1 LAMAFDKLKALATL
15 GWELRLYH
23 VPRRFDENVAR
34 ALVRP
39 PAEVRAA
46 CSSRHLLLF
55 YLVEVGR
62 YAFAYAL
69 ADPSL
74 FPGKPAGRLKAVD
87 PTICPTATVV
97 KRGVE
102 GLASLYEAAIR
113 FEEAPPAALSV
124 TPLLM
129 FPTLC
134 QRPTQALE
142 PLCKRAKAIREIV
155 KRPIALNTEPL
166 GYKPQDDATESSRL
180 ETNAAYKSGVG
191 RQRGGSVATESTGA
205 AKDSAAEAIGGS
217 VSSADFAEL
226 CGCRVDAKCLA
237 WLCRAVCGCEGV

>member
-1 LAMAFDKLKALATL
+1 LAMTSAFDKLKALAAL

-23 VPRRFDENVAR
+23 VPRRFDENIAR

-46 CSSRHLLLF
+46 CASRHLLLF

-113 FEEAPPAALSV
+113 FKGAPPAALSV

-134 QRPTQALE
+134 QRPTPALE
-142 PLCKRAKAIREIV
+142 PLCRRAQAIREIV
-155 KRPIALNTEPL
+155 RRPVALEPL
-166 GYKPQDDATESSRL
+166 SD
-180 ETNAAYKSGVG
+180 
-191 RQRGGSVATESTGA
+191 
-205 AKDSAAEAIGGS
+205 AAELS
-217 VSSADFAEL
+217 RQQLEADRWRSES
-226 CGCRVDAKCLA
+226 RS
-237 WLCRAVCGCEGV
+237 